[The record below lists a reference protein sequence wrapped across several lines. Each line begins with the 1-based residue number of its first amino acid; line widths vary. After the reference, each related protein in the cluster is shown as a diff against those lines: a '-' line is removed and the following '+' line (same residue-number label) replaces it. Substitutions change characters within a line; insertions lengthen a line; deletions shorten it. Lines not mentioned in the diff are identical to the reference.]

1 MSGWKKLAAA
11 SAAGG
16 GLNIEDIFSVW
27 SYKGNNGTNVISNG
41 IDLAG
46 EGGAVWGRGRSN
58 AGDPWFYDTE
68 RGATKYIYT
77 NRNAAEV
84 TTASFGLNSFNSN
97 GFTMNG
103 NHVYFNRSPRS
114 YLTTTFRKAPKFFDV
129 VTWTG
134 NGTAGRT
141 VSHSLG
147 SVPGFM
153 VVKCLNQASRDW
165 PTYHRGANN
174 GSSPQNYTTYFNYS
188 NASQLDSSSWNNT
201 APTAS
206 VFTVGAGNDTNGV
219 NLTYVAYLFAHNDGD
234 GEFGPDGDQ
243 DVIKCGS
250 YTGTGAE
257 QSISLGFEP
266 QYILIRRST
275 GGTANWYI
283 FNSYSLLYKDE
294 SNAYFNFV
302 DRDDPEGS
310 SGVVQCYLTRDG
322 DGFKVAYSDSSVN
335 ANGSHYM
342 YVAIRRG
349 PMGEPPSVDKVYT
362 TVYGS
367 DTTNLTTGVYAN
379 DLAMVSRASGTTY
392 ETLFPIRTS
401 YRANWSASTQ
411 AGQAFF
417 GFGLFNNAQMGD
429 IYTGSYGYTDVIQQ
443 VFKRWPGIMDIVHYK
458 GNQTQRT
465 LPHALGVVP
474 EMMIMKSLG
483 ANEDWVV
490 YHKDVPENSGNP
502 GIMRLNANGGYSSY
516 TGLTSTTW
524 INDPT
529 DSVYTVGTDSRINK
543 TNQEFFGI
551 LWATFPGFSKVGSY
565 TGDGTNGKVID
576 MGFTSGARFFVVKRI
591 DSTMN
596 WFSFNSNRSIVAGT
610 DKVKYLNLSNFAEGT
625 GVDWVDPHNSG
636 IIVNHESGST
646 EINVS
651 GATYIYWAL
660 A

>member
-11 SAAGG
+11 SAAAGG

-27 SYKGNNGTNVISNG
+27 SYRGNNTTNVVPNG

-68 RGATKYIYT
+68 RGATKYLYT
-77 NRNAAEV
+77 DRTNAEV
-84 TTASFGLNSFNSN
+84 TDASFGLNSFNSS

-103 NHVYFNRSPRS
+103 SHVYFNRSPRS

-134 NGTAGRT
+134 NGQSTQTIPHG
-141 VSHSLG
+141 LG
-147 SVPGFM
+147 SAPGF
-153 VVKCLNQASRDW
+153 VVIKATGLSQNWWA
-165 PTYHRGANN
+165 YHRSEGTGKYLTLN
-174 GSSPQNYTTYFNYS
+174 TS
-188 NASQLDSSSWNNT
+188 NASASGSIVTATSSSD
-201 APTAS
+201 
-206 VFTVGAGNDTNGV
+206 FTVGSTTTSTGYE
-219 NLTYVAYLFAHNDGD
+219 YVAYVFAHNNNDG
-234 GEFGPDGDQ
+234 GFGPEGDQ

-257 QSISLGFEP
+257 QTISLGFEP
-266 QYILIRRST
+266 EYILIKRAT
-275 GGTANWYI
+275 GGTANWYL

-294 SNAYFNFV
+294 SNANFNFV
-302 DRDDPEGS
+302 DRDDPEAS
-310 SGVVQCYLTRDG
+310 SGVVQCYLARDG
-322 DGFKVAYSDSSVN
+322 DGFKVAYTDNSVN
-335 ANGSHYM
+335 ANGSEYIYM
-342 YVAIRRG
+342 AIRKG

-367 DTTNLTTGVYAN
+367 DTTNLTTGVYAH

-411 AGQAFF
+411 PGQAIF
-417 GFGLFNNAQMGD
+417 GPSLFNNAQMGD
-429 IYTGSYGYTDVIQQ
+429 IYTGSYGFTDVIQQ

-474 EMMIMKSLG
+474 EMMIMKCLS

-490 YHKDVPENSGNP
+490 YHKDIPENSGNP
-502 GIMRLNANGGYSSY
+502 GIMRLNADGGYSSY

-543 TNQEFFGI
+543 MNQEFFGV
-551 LWATFPGFSKVGSY
+551 LWATLPGFSKIGSY

-591 DSTMN
+591 DSSMN

-610 DKVKYLNLSNFAEGT
+610 DRVKYLNLNSFAEGT

>member
-1 MSGWKKLAAA
+1 
-11 SAAGG
+11 
-16 GLNIEDIFSVW
+16 
-27 SYKGNNGTNVISNG
+27 
-41 IDLAG
+41 
-46 EGGAVWGRGRSN
+46 
-58 AGDPWFYDTE
+58 
-68 RGATKYIYT
+68 
-77 NRNAAEV
+77 
-84 TTASFGLNSFNSN
+84 
-97 GFTMNG
+97 
-103 NHVYFNRSPRS
+103 
-114 YLTTTFRKAPKFFDV
+114 
-129 VTWTG
+129 
-134 NGTAGRT
+134 
-141 VSHSLG
+141 
-147 SVPGFM
+147 
-153 VVKCLNQASRDW
+153 
-165 PTYHRGANN
+165 
-174 GSSPQNYTTYFNYS
+174 
-188 NASQLDSSSWNNT
+188 
-201 APTAS
+201 
-206 VFTVGAGNDTNGV
+206 
-219 NLTYVAYLFAHNDGD
+219 
-234 GEFGPDGDQ
+234 
-243 DVIKCGS
+243 
-250 YTGTGAE
+250 
-257 QSISLGFEP
+257 
-266 QYILIRRST
+266 
-275 GGTANWYI
+275 
-283 FNSYSLLYKDE
+283 
-294 SNAYFNFV
+294 
-302 DRDDPEGS
+302 
-310 SGVVQCYLTRDG
+310 
-322 DGFKVAYSDSSVN
+322 
-335 ANGSHYM
+335 
-342 YVAIRRG
+342 
-349 PMGEPPSVDKVYT
+349 
-362 TVYGS
+362 
-367 DTTNLTTGVYAN
+367 
-379 DLAMVSRASGTTY
+379 
-392 ETLFPIRTS
+392 
-401 YRANWSASTQ
+401 
-411 AGQAFF
+411 
-417 GFGLFNNAQMGD
+417 MGD